1 MSKLEIILNKESF
14 KQGEMIEGNIFL
26 DLTKNAKVRDVTISI
41 YGNEHTHITRTRNY
55 GKHTQTVTYTED
67 VTIINESMHMVEKIA
82 KYDVTLPSNCSG
94 GKTNLQKGQY
104 TIPFSFTLPEDAT
117 PTYDGE
123 HAEVKYELSAK
134 VDIPWG
140 PDIKQGKEIR
150 ILPKDA
156 SSEEGMSA
164 LIKEKSGSSILPQAL
179 SPDIDLV
186 VNLSKT
192 ELTRG
197 EYLEGKVAVTNK
209 SGKTIRNLKLE
220 LYANE
225 HAEAE
230 GYTEDSAVMNCTET
244 IPVNQPELNYLEQSF
259 KFQIPTG
266 IMPTMQR
273 EYFNIEWHFKI
284 GLDVAKAS
292 DLETEADITIK

>member
-1 MSKLEIILNKESF
+1 MSKLELILDKEVY
-14 KQGEMIEGNIFL
+14 KPGEKVEGSLLL
-26 DLTKNAKVRDVTISI
+26 DLKKDTKVRDVVISV
-41 YGNEHTHITRTRNY
+41 YGNERTHITRTHGS
-55 GKHTQTVTYTED
+55 GKNQHTVTYTED
-67 VTIINESMHMVEKIA
+67 VEVIDEPQSLIGQFDKTYQLNP
-82 KYDVTLPSNCSG
+82 YDKGKNIVLPS
-94 GKTNLQKGQY
+94 GQHNFK
-104 TIPFSFTLPEDAT
+104 FSFQLPNDAT

-134 VDIPWG
+134 VDIPWRL
-140 PDIKQGKEIR
+140 DIKQGKEIH

-156 SSEEGMSA
+156 SSEKGVSA
-164 LIKEKSGSSILPQAL
+164 LIKEKSGSSVLPQAL
-179 SPDIDLV
+179 SPDIDMAV
-186 VNLSKT
+186 HLSKT

-230 GYTEDSAVMNCTET
+230 GYTEDSAVMNRSET
-244 IPVNQPELNYLEQSF
+244 IPVSQPELNYFEQNF

-284 GLDVAKAS
+284 GLDVAKAA